1 MLLLLLLLSLGSS
14 SPNLWSPPGLFRG
27 LGEKESW
34 DLGTTPQCPLES
46 RLALMSFPLYG
57 NTGFRANEPLVP
69 SGGLKPGSSTLQ
81 LSPSLCGVTDTEA
94 EILLPGPVAP
104 SGA

>member
-1 MLLLLLLLSLGSS
+1 
-14 SPNLWSPPGLFRG
+14 
-27 LGEKESW
+27 
-34 DLGTTPQCPLES
+34 
-46 RLALMSFPLYG
+46 MSFPLYG